1 MIQAGERRLGLWR
14 NRDYMLLWSGQ
25 VVSSLGSTVSAIVMP
40 LFILALTGSPWLAGI
55 AGALNT
61 LPYLVFSLPVGAL
74 IDRWDR
80 KLVMILC
87 DAGRAINMF
96 SIPVAMLFDALTI
109 WQLYAVT
116 LVEGTLF
123 VFFNIAEVAALPR
136 VVAKDQLG
144 DATSQNM
151 ATHATANLV
160 GPAIGGYLFQVVG
173 RGVPFLADGISYVL
187 SALSLLAIKTRFQG
201 DKAAVEKGTRRIGPE
216 IKEGLAWAWNEPL
229 VRFTSFLSGGMNVV
243 FSGGFLIIIV
253 LAQNLGAGEAAIGT
267 IFSIGSVGGI
277 LGAALGGRINRR
289 FTLRQIVLTTVWV
302 NVVCFPLYALAPSV
316 PALGLIAAVVFISVP
331 VYSVA
336 ALSYRLALI
345 PDALQGRV
353 NSAVRLVAFGFQ
365 PVGSALAGFLLE
377 RVGAVPSVA
386 VFSGLLLVMG
396 LLSLAMPL
404 RPPAA
409 PPTNPHVEPVE
420 QLSPSM

>member
-1 MIQAGERRLGLWR
+1 MIPAGERRLGLWR

-40 LFILALTGSPWLAGI
+40 LFILVLTGSPWLAGI

-80 KLVMILC
+80 KLVMVLC

-96 SIPVAMLFDALTI
+96 SVPVAMLFDALTV

-136 VVAKDQLG
+136 VVRKDQLG

-151 ATHATANLV
+151 ATHAAANLV

-173 RGVPFLADGISYVL
+173 RGVPFLLDGISYML

-201 DKAAVEKGTRRIGPE
+201 EKAAVERGTRRIGAE

-277 LGAALGGRINRR
+277 VGAALGGRINRR
-289 FTLRQIVLTTVWV
+289 FTLRQIVLATVWI

-316 PALGLIAAVVFISVP
+316 LALGLIAAVVFISVP

-377 RVGAVPSVA
+377 RVGAVPAVA

-404 RPPAA
+404 RPPDAL
-409 PPTNPHVEPVE
+409 PV
-420 QLSPSM
+420 SAS

>member
-1 MIQAGERRLGLWR
+1 
-14 NRDYMLLWSGQ
+14 
-25 VVSSLGSTVSAIVMP
+25 
-40 LFILALTGSPWLAGI
+40 
-55 AGALNT
+55 
-61 LPYLVFSLPVGAL
+61 
-74 IDRWDR
+74 
-80 KLVMILC
+80 
-87 DAGRAINMF
+87 
-96 SIPVAMLFDALTI
+96 
-109 WQLYAVT
+109 VT